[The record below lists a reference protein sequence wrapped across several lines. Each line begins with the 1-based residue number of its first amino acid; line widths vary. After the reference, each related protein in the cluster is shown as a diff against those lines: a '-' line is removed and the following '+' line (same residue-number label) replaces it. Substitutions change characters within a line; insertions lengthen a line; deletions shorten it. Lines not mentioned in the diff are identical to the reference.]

1 MSKIYLL
8 INGDETHK
16 YVLTNME
23 LVNDLKERFP
33 DEYFSEPEELIID
46 KLPTRPDGQ
55 LFHVIM
61 SKEGTVEDIYAEE
74 LIIDY
79 EDHYP
84 INDIR
89 FDINNDLYTWTWAK
103 DDREAIS
110 IVNYMRKTLLKTSGW
125 RSRVLKVREEF
136 KVSNE

>member
-1 MSKIYLL
+1 M
-8 INGDETHK
+8 
-16 YVLTNME
+16 
-23 LVNDLKERFP
+23 
-33 DEYFSEPEELIID
+33 IID

-110 IVNYMRKTLLKTSGW
+110 IVNYMRKTL
-125 RSRVLKVREEF
+125 
-136 KVSNE
+136 